1 MNYRF
6 LFIFFLSLIGYRS
19 FSQEIAFTVKVNT
32 PTLQIADPTVFK
44 NFEKSL
50 TEFLNNQRFTD
61 IEVKDEERIKVS
73 LNFNL
78 VKEQSEKDFIF
89 SIAILAVRPVYGTNY
104 ETVIFQYIDDKVL
117 FSYEPGNALIF
128 NPNSYNDNLT
138 SILGY
143 YAYVILGLD
152 RDSFAD
158 KGGDAMY
165 AHAQSVL
172 GSLPTGISNGDDY
185 GWSANKA
192 GLNKSRASFIEN
204 LLSPKLNDFRI
215 GFYEY
220 HRQGLDMASSNVE
233 ESRKNIVNAMKS
245 IEKSYDTYV
254 NSLMINVFGLNKGNE
269 LVQIFKPAPK
279 NEKQDIYKI
288 MSKLD
293 PAGLQ
298 KFMDLR

>member
-6 LFIFFLSLIGYRS
+6 LFIFILSSIGYQS

-32 PTLQIADPTVFK
+32 PTLQVADPAVFK
-44 NFEKSL
+44 NFEKSV

-104 ETVIFQYIDDKVL
+104 ETVIFQYIDDKAL
-117 FSYEPGNALIF
+117 FSYRQGNALIF

-143 YAYVILGLD
+143 YAYIILGLD

-165 AHAQSVL
+165 AHAQMSL
-172 GSLPTGISNGDDY
+172 GVF
-185 GWSANKA
+185 AN
-192 GLNKSRASFIEN
+192 RHFQW
-204 LLSPKLNDFRI
+204 R
-215 GFYEY
+215 
-220 HRQGLDMASSNVE
+220 
-233 ESRKNIVNAMKS
+233 
-245 IEKSYDTYV
+245 
-254 NSLMINVFGLNKGNE
+254 
-269 LVQIFKPAPK
+269 
-279 NEKQDIYKI
+279 
-288 MSKLD
+288 
-293 PAGLQ
+293 
-298 KFMDLR
+298 